1 MFEVLEENPEWFM
14 SILPIY
20 LKKFT
25 QKYPN
30 KLIVKI
36 LVTGTL
42 VFGLLPNLLLHFH
55 AYMTV
60 YHDYCI
66 VESAGLFIWSHFAP
80 NLGFGSGYAPD
91 GLPVHFSEEK

>member
-1 MFEVLEENPEWFM
+1 MFEVLEENLEWFM

-20 LKKFT
+20 LEKIT

-42 VFGLLPNLLLHFH
+42 VFGLLPNLLLHLQ
-55 AYMTV
+55 AYVTI

-66 VESAGLFIWSHFAP
+66 
-80 NLGFGSGYAPD
+80 
-91 GLPVHFSEEK
+91 

>member
-1 MFEVLEENPEWFM
+1 MFEVLEGNPEWFM

-20 LKKFT
+20 LKKIT

-42 VFGLLPNLLLHFH
+42 VFGLSPNLLLHLQ

-60 YHDYCI
+60 YHDDCI
-66 VESAGLFIWSHFAP
+66 
-80 NLGFGSGYAPD
+80 
-91 GLPVHFSEEK
+91 